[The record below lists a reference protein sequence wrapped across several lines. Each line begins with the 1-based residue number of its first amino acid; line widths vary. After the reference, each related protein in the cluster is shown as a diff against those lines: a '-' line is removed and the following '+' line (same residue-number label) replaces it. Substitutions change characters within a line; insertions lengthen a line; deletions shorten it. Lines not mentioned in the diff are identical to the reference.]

1 MKILFHMLLQAILN
15 RAEMPLARILL
26 LELYLLLNR
35 MMAKVDARL
44 LAHYLVL
51 RTDIPVLNGR
61 LLLHVYLQQRVVLMK
76 QPVMQLNKWQV
87 DHRSLVI
94 IKHALYTQ
102 VKNFLL
108 IIFII
113 IYMSDTINNYNYS
126 AWNLSK
132 AKYKGP

>member
-76 QPVMQLNKWQV
+76 QPVMQLNK
-87 DHRSLVI
+87 
-94 IKHALYTQ
+94 
-102 VKNFLL
+102 
-108 IIFII
+108 
-113 IYMSDTINNYNYS
+113 
-126 AWNLSK
+126 
-132 AKYKGP
+132 